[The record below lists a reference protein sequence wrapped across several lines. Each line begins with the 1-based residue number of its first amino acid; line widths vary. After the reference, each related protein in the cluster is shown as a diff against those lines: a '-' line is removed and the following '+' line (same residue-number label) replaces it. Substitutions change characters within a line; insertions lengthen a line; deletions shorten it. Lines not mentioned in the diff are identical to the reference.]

1 MSRKTNSESLNGC
14 LEFVVGVDDHVAL
27 GLEFLALLLFLIDQ
41 VEQSLFIRLLFLLR
55 LPSFL

>member
-14 LEFVVGVDDHVAL
+14 LEFVVGVDSHVAL
-27 GLEFLALLLFLIDQ
+27 GFKFLALLLFLIDQ
-41 VEQSLFIRLLFLLR
+41 VEQSLFVRLLFLLR